1 MQKII
6 LVFLC
11 FCLGCASA
19 KIKEPPP
26 EAPLTSFKILN
37 EASLQKAGKLII
49 APFRAGVNV
58 EANEELNKIALMVV
72 KGITEGIKEQN
83 ENNFEILSYAQ
94 AQDADLIIEGHI
106 TKLTKP
112 SRINRMGLGDKKI
125 SLGLEGNM
133 VNLET
138 GEKVLIFSDLEER
151 DQKGNTHQDIAY
163 AMGRSIGQVIATG
176 MNKIE

>member
-1 MQKII
+1 MC
-6 LVFLC
+6 L
-11 FCLGCASA
+11 CLGCASA
-19 KIKEPPP
+19 KTKEPPP
-26 EAPLTSFKILN
+26 QAPLTSFKILN
-37 EASLQKAGKLII
+37 EASLQKGGKLLI

-72 KGITEGIKEQN
+72 KGITEAIKEQG

-94 AQDADLIIEGHI
+94 AQEADLMIEGHI

-112 SRINRMGLGDKKI
+112 SRMNRMGLGDQKI

-138 GEKVLIFSDLEER
+138 GEKALIFSDLDER
-151 DQKGNTHQDIAY
+151 GQKGNTHQDLAY
-163 AMGRSIGQVIATG
+163 AMGRAIGQAIAAG
-176 MNKIE
+176 INKTE